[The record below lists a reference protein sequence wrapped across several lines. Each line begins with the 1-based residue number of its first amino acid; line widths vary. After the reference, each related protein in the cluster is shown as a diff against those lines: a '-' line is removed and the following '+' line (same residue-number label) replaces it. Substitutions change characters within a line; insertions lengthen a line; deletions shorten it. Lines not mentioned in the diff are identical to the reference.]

1 MISFITPSFS
11 FFEKCLHCAK
21 KGAIILRREYFRN
34 TLLALTRVRAKVHK
48 EVTVIMTQYEINYII
63 RPNIDE
69 AAKAELVQRFD
80 AILTDNGAEI
90 IESKDWS
97 KRRLAY
103 EINDFR
109 EGIYHIVKI
118 QSETAESIQEFDRLA
133 KINNDILRHIIVKEE
148 A

>member
-1 MISFITPSFS
+1 M
-11 FFEKCLHCAK
+11 
-21 KGAIILRREYFRN
+21 
-34 TLLALTRVRAKVHK
+34 LLLLVKAKVHK
-48 EVTVIMTQYEINYII
+48 EVNSSMTQYEINYII

-69 AAKAELVQRFD
+69 AEKAELVKRFD
-80 AILTDNGAEI
+80 TILTDNGAEI

-109 EGIYHIVKI
+109 EGIYHIVTI
-118 QSETAESIQEFDRLA
+118 NAEEATAINEFDRLA
-133 KINNDILRHIIVKEE
+133 KFSKDILRHIIIKQE

>member
-1 MISFITPSFS
+1 
-11 FFEKCLHCAK
+11 
-21 KGAIILRREYFRN
+21 
-34 TLLALTRVRAKVHK
+34 
-48 EVTVIMTQYEINYII
+48 MTQYEINYII

-69 AAKAELVQRFD
+69 AAKAELVERFD

-118 QSETAESIQEFDRLA
+118 NAQEAAAIQEFDRLA
-133 KINNDILRHIIVKEE
+133 KINNDILRHIIIKQE